1 MLKKILAATIIV
13 IIIATSFA
21 IFSQTGMALS
31 TDPVKL
37 KMYIGPSKVPADNQE
52 YTCIFVQLLDSSG
65 NPARAIQYTSISL
78 SSSAT
83 NIGTVDDFITIAPG
97 DTYGSAKFYST
108 NTAGTTTIT
117 GAESGFAT
125 VQGTITTSTLGT
137 TASKLAVFCSPLTL
151 PADNESYHTI
161 QIQLQDSQGR
171 PTKSSEDLQIDAFS
185 SQPSIGTINPI
196 ITIHAGET
204 QTTEDIKATNAP
216 GTTTIS
222 AQAENFTLGQ
232 ATITTVF
239 IDLSTLKI
247 DLTINPQ
254 AVPNGNKTTISSYVT
269 ADGNPIAGATLKF
282 TSDKGGQFSST
293 KDEGQGFYTTTFTAP
308 SLSKTSNCTITAT
321 VSKTTYL
328 PFQTT
333 AQVTVGSAA
342 SGTGSLQ
349 FYITNEDGTPLSDT
363 VISSTTQPT
372 NTNSLFEVSNQTG
385 YAIFNNLTS
394 GTYTFRIVKSGYPQM
409 NETIN
414 YQGPKMLSLTLT
426 LSNEKPIENTTLI
439 ITISIIAIAAIA
451 AVTSVLLIV
460 RRKKSEKIRKLR
472 DLQKQLKYKY

>member
-1 MLKKILAATIIV
+1 MLKKILTATIIV

-21 IFSQTGMALS
+21 IFSQTVMALS

-78 SSSAT
+78 SSSET

-137 TASKLAVFCSPLTL
+137 TASKLAVFCSPSTL
-151 PADNESYHTI
+151 PADNESY
-161 QIQLQDSQGR
+161 QIVQVQLQDSQGR
-171 PTKSSEDLQIDAFS
+171 PTKSSEDLQIDSFS
-185 SQPSIGTINPI
+185 SQPAAVTINPI
-196 ITIHAGET
+196 LTIHAGKT
-204 QTTEDIKATNAP
+204 QTTEAIKVTNTP

-222 AQAENFTLGQ
+222 AQAANFTLGQ
-232 ATITTVF
+232 ASITTIF
-239 IDLSTLKI
+239 IDLSTLKV
-247 DLTINPQ
+247 DLTVNPQ
-254 AVPNGNKTTISSYVT
+254 AVLNGNKTTITSYVT
-269 ADGNPIAGATLKF
+269 ADGNPVAGATLKF
-282 TSDKGGQFSST
+282 ASDNGGQFSST

-308 SLSKTSNCTITAT
+308 NLSKTTNCTITAT

-328 PFQTT
+328 PSQTT
-333 AQVTVGSAA
+333 AQVTVGFTA
-342 SGTGSLQ
+342 SGSGSLQ
-349 FYITNEDGTPLSDT
+349 FYITNEDGTPLGDT
-363 VISSTTQPT
+363 VISSTTQPAKM
-372 NTNSLFEVSNQTG
+372 NSLFEVSNQTG
-385 YAIFNNLTS
+385 YVIFNNVTS

-426 LSNEKPIENTTLI
+426 LSNEKPIDNTTLT

-451 AVTSVLLIV
+451 AVTSVLLIL